1 VCDGFDAALVVL
13 RLVNGV
19 VLDHPFAAEV
29 RFPLWAATLDVDAPD
44 PFGWR
49 RSLWP
54 GAPGGRGWVPQVL
67 HFGDVVEFGSYH
79 DPVQR
84 WFGWYTHH
92 AGDGI
97 TGRSHRRATLRW
109 MPSRPAASSSVGR
122 CSTISDRGCMPQRRS
137 ADGPAAHGT
146 WPEGPVTPPT
156 AAVCRRDRA
165 RRQPAADQ

>member
-1 VCDGFDAALVVL
+1 MDSMPRLVVL

-19 VLDHPFAAEV
+19 VLDHPFAGEV
-29 RFPLWAATLDVDAPD
+29 RFPLWAATLDADASD
-44 PFGWR
+44 PLGWR

-54 GAPGGRGWVPQVL
+54 VAPGGRGWVPQVL

-97 TGRSHRRATLRW
+97 IVTGPFASPSDASLDAEPTRREFECRAMLGYQRSRLQAATQI
-109 MPSRPAASSSVGR
+109 G
-122 CSTISDRGCMPQRRS
+122 
-137 ADGPAAHGT
+137 
-146 WPEGPVTPPT
+146 
-156 AAVCRRDRA
+156 
-165 RRQPAADQ
+165 

>member
-1 VCDGFDAALVVL
+1 M
-13 RLVNGV
+13 
-19 VLDHPFAAEV
+19 
-29 RFPLWAATLDVDAPD
+29 WAATLDADVTD

-97 TGRSHRRATLRW
+97 IVTGPFASPSDASLDAEPTRREFECRAMLDFQRSRLQAATQI
-109 MPSRPAASSSVGR
+109 G
-122 CSTISDRGCMPQRRS
+122 
-137 ADGPAAHGT
+137 
-146 WPEGPVTPPT
+146 
-156 AAVCRRDRA
+156 
-165 RRQPAADQ
+165 